1 MAATVMG
8 RKGGVS
14 IINSPDY
21 HRRVTVKK
29 QGFQTWKKTI
39 LIICVIIY
47 LTYVASYYQSHHITI
62 STDYDYHDIPPILG
76 DESSTQ
82 QPNNILTIVGMSY
95 RDNTTSDMA
104 INFLVEA
111 ACNYG
116 IPSYILLSERDGELS
131 LDKKITALAHHYG
144 QSLDNIV
151 DYPKCMKLINVS
163 LSPGDEEIYK
173 ITQQSYTN
181 NKSLLIETKQQLI
194 NNPLDKNNRIARIKR
209 SREYQRQQMYNILKS
224 SHINNDDAD
233 WKRNSA
239 IVVLDLDLLAYPSPS
254 DLIETARKYIVTPSS
269 SSYQAICANGLM
281 TVFSK
286 SKQRWV
292 SRYYDTYS
300 TILLPNAWLHRDRIS
315 SIKRET
321 TLDNN
326 EHDIN
331 EKLSSMDQMEA
342 VQYFIEQG
350 RTRDDST
357 TYHYKPVPVRSCFN
371 GLTIY
376 RTDVYLN
383 SEECR
388 YDSYNKA
395 DEVYASN
402 HYNHACEHVVLHEC
416 LRRQMMKSSSNEEFS
431 IAVLPNMKTLWHGI

>member
-8 RKGGVS
+8 RKRGVS

-39 LIICVIIY
+39 LIICVIMY

-104 INFLVEA
+104 IIFLVEA

-116 IPSYILLSERDGELS
+116 IPSYILLSERDSELS

-144 QSLDNIV
+144 QSLDNV
-151 DYPKCMKLINVS
+151 DDGYPECMKLINVS

-173 ITQQSYTN
+173 MTRQSYIN
-181 NKSLLIETKQQLI
+181 NNSSLLASISDDQQII
-194 NNPLDKNNRIARIKR
+194 NNPLDKNNRIARMKR
-209 SREYQRQQMYNILKS
+209 SREYQRQQIYNILKS
-224 SHINNDDAD
+224 SHSANNKDAK

-254 DLIETARKYIVTPSS
+254 DLIETTHQYIVAPPSS
-269 SSYQAICANGLM
+269 VSYQAICANGLM
-281 TVFSK
+281 TVYSK
-286 SKQRWV
+286 SKQE
-292 SRYYDTYS
+292 SPSLY
-300 TILLPNAWLHRDRIS
+300 
-315 SIKRET
+315 
-321 TLDNN
+321 
-326 EHDIN
+326 
-331 EKLSSMDQMEA
+331 
-342 VQYFIEQG
+342 
-350 RTRDDST
+350 
-357 TYHYKPVPVRSCFN
+357 CFM
-371 GLTIY
+371 I
-376 RTDVYLN
+376 
-383 SEECR
+383 
-388 YDSYNKA
+388 
-395 DEVYASN
+395 
-402 HYNHACEHVVLHEC
+402 
-416 LRRQMMKSSSNEEFS
+416 
-431 IAVLPNMKTLWHGI
+431 